1 MQQQHSYLRRRGGL
15 THASIVD
22 DEQMNYLRANREVS
36 LVAYSPVLKGA
47 FDDPRKDGAMWT
59 YVGPDTD
66 ARLDVFG
73 KEAASLGVTPG
84 QLVLAWLLHQTDPAM
99 IPLIGPRT
107 FAQYEAAM
115 AALDIMLDADTLR
128 RLDEAGA

>member
-1 MQQQHSYLRRRGGL
+1 
-15 THASIVD
+15 
-22 DEQMNYLRANREVS
+22 
-36 LVAYSPVLKGA
+36 
-47 FDDPRKDGAMWT
+47 MWT

-66 ARLDVFG
+66 ARLDVLG

-115 AALDIMLDADTLR
+115 AALDISIDADTLR